1 MKDKSKL
8 ATFKKGGVVI
18 FPTDTVY
25 GIGCRYDS
33 QKAIDKIHR
42 IKGTPKTQHFP
53 ILVGN
58 SMQVEKIAQ
67 INESAKNLMKKHWP
81 GGLTIILRSK
91 NGKEKIAFRM
101 PDLDSLRNIIEEV
114 GPIIGTSANFHT
126 QPAPRSDEELDPK
139 LVSLADYVIKGECI
153 GGRESTVVDTTVY
166 PPKILRQ
173 GAIQL
178 TKLT

>member
-8 ATFKKGGVVI
+8 AIFKKGWVVI

-67 INESAKNLMKKHWP
+67 INNVATKLIK
-81 GGLTIILRSK
+81 
-91 NGKEKIAFRM
+91 
-101 PDLDSLRNIIEEV
+101 
-114 GPIIGTSANFHT
+114 
-126 QPAPRSDEELDPK
+126 RSDEELDPK